1 MSSSSIGASVYS
13 GSQTSSTSNDLG
25 VGIDVAALVQDSM
38 ANQTAELKLM
48 QNQQTQL
55 TSQQSALSS
64 FNTDLQS
71 LQTAL
76 NALTDPVSKLTTLT
90 VASSNSSIL
99 TASAISGAANS
110 THTITVSNLATT
122 SSEYST
128 PLATS
133 SASLADGTMTIQVG
147 STTAATVTI
156 NNSVGTIAV
165 QVGSNTPV
173 TTSINTSNP
182 LSSLSQAINNANIG
196 VTASVIND
204 ANGYRLAIVSN
215 TSGAPGD
222 LTITASSGLPTFTKG
237 VTGVNASL
245 TVDGVPIS
253 STTNT
258 VSTAIPGVTLNLNS
272 ANQNSPVTIS
282 VAPDT
287 TDASTAVDNF
297 VSAYNTVIKDLN
309 AQFTVDPTTN
319 EAGPLASDATFSLGQ
334 SQILASAS
342 FSMTGNGAVNSL
354 ADLGISF
361 NNDGTMTVDNSALT
375 NALQSNFSSVQSF
388 FQATNSGSFGANF
401 VNNLKTLA
409 DPITGSFVS
418 DLNGIAQTQK
428 DLASQITDFQNQMS
442 LTQQA
447 LTAQYDQV
455 NVTLQELP
463 LLLDQVKQQLSS
475 LG

>member
-1 MSSSSIGASVYS
+1 MSSSSIGASIYS
-13 GSQTSSTSNDLG
+13 GSQTSSTSNEMG
-25 VGIDVAALVQDSM
+25 VGIDVAGLVQSSM
-38 ANQTAELKLM
+38 ANQTAELTLM
-48 QNQQTQL
+48 QQQQTQL
-55 TSQQSALSS
+55 TNQQSALTS
-64 FNTDLQS
+64 FNNDLQS

-76 NALTDPVSKLTTLT
+76 NALTDPVSQLTALT
-90 VASSNSSIL
+90 AASSNSSIL

-110 THTITVSNLATT
+110 THTITVNNLATT

-133 SASLADGTMTIQVG
+133 TAPLADGTMTIQVG
-147 STTAATVTI
+147 SNTAANVSI
-156 NNSVGTIAV
+156 NNEAGTISV
-165 QVGSNTPV
+165 QGGSNTPV
-173 TTSINTSNP
+173 TTSINSSNP
-182 LSSLSQAINNANIG
+182 LSSLSQAINSANIG
-196 VTASVIND
+196 VTASVISD

-272 ANQNSPVTIS
+272 ANPNSPVTVA

-287 TDASTAVDNF
+287 TDASTAVNNF
-297 VSAYNTVIKDLN
+297 VNSYNTVVKDLN
-309 AQFTVDPTTN
+309 AQLTVDPATN
-319 EAGPLASDATFSLGQ
+319 QAGPLASDTTLSLGQ

-354 ADLGISF
+354 TDLGISF
-361 NNDGTMTVDNSALT
+361 NNDGTMTVDNNALT
-375 NALQSNFSSVQSF
+375 NALQTNFSSVQSF
-388 FQATNSGSFGANF
+388 FEATNSGSFGANF
-401 VNNLKTLA
+401 VNNMKTLA
-409 DPITGSFVS
+409 DPITGSFAS
-418 DLNGIAQTQK
+418 DLSGIEQTQT
-428 DLASQITDFQNQMS
+428 DLTSQITDFQNQMS
-442 LTQQA
+442 VTQQA
-447 LTAQYDQV
+447 LTAQYAQV

-463 LLLDQVKQQLSS
+463 LLLDQVKQQLAS

>member
-13 GSQTSSTSNDLG
+13 GSQTSSTSNEMG
-25 VGIDVAALVQDSM
+25 VGIDVAALVQSSM
-38 ANQTAELKLM
+38 ASQTAELNFM
-48 QNQQTQL
+48 QEQQAQL
-55 TSQQSALSS
+55 TNQQSALTS
-64 FNTDLQS
+64 FNNDLQS

-76 NALTDPVSKLTTLT
+76 NALTDPVSKLTALT
-90 VASSNSSIL
+90 VASSNSSEL

-122 SSEYST
+122 SSEYSA
-128 PLATS
+128 PLTTS
-133 SASLADGTMTIQVG
+133 SAPLADGTLTIQVG
-147 STTAATVTI
+147 SKTAATVTI
-156 NNSVGTIAV
+156 NNSAGTIAV
-165 QVGSNTPV
+165 QVGTNTPV

-182 LSSLSQAINNANIG
+182 LSSLSQAINTANIG

-272 ANQNSPVTIS
+272 ANPNSPVTIS

-287 TDASTAVDNF
+287 TDASTAVNNF
-297 VSAYNTVIKDLN
+297 VNAYNTVIKDLN
-309 AQFTVDPTTN
+309 AQFTVNQATN
-319 EAGPLASDATFSLGQ
+319 QAGPLASDSTFSLGQ

-342 FSMTGNGAVNSL
+342 FAMTGNGAINGL
-354 ADLGISF
+354 TDLGISF
-361 NNDGTMTVDNSALT
+361 NNDGTITVDNNALT

-418 DLNGIAQTQK
+418 DLSGIAQTQK
-428 DLASQITDFQNQMS
+428 DLASQIADFQNQMS